1 MTLTHV
7 QQWKGN
13 SSEVC
18 RKENNDLINSELTG
32 VSVQYI
38 GLTLDDMVNTGL
50 EDEFVQPCGEIL
62 DYMVRLVLVGA
73 LI

>member
-13 SSEVC
+13 SSEVY